1 MKNNDL
7 NFELTEINT
16 YYVPSDDYYTFE
28 ADLKPSKFISN
39 YILSSYIL
47 LFHDQELINSSIN
60 NLKLFENEEDVC
72 SLYDG
77 IYENCDFIPNSC
89 EIVYRVFDLVSENT
103 LDLKISSPDDLPTKE
118 GLFKVIQPKLDTKGS
133 NKWNFGSI
141 FINSI
146 SIRKIEDSY
155 EFCFNLKNDNFLN
168 SIPIIEIIGN
178 GWSHTTDPVIT
189 EGSKFRTTINIYE
202 EINSSPLELKFMFY
216 QGNETKILQI
226 QNIPKPEN
234 NILYDDGQ

>member
-1 MKNNDL
+1 MKNNNL

-16 YYVPSDDYYTFE
+16 YYVQSDDYYTFE

-47 LFHDQELINSSIN
+47 LFHDKELINASENS
-60 NLKLFENEEDVC
+60 LKLFENEDEVC

-89 EIVYRVFDLVSENT
+89 EIVYRVFDLVDENT
-103 LDLKISSPDDLPTKE
+103 LDLKLSTSGNLPTKDDV
-118 GLFKVIQPKLDTKGS
+118 FKVIQPELDTKGS

-146 SIRKIEDSY
+146 SIRKNDDSY
-155 EFCFNLKNDNFLN
+155 EFSFNLENKNFLN
-168 SIPIIEIIGN
+168 SIPIIEIIGK

-202 EINSSPLELKFMFY
+202 EINNSSLELKFMFY
-216 QGNETKILQI
+216 EGNKIKNLQR
-226 QNIPKPEN
+226 QNIPKPET
-234 NILYDDGQ
+234 NILYDDDE

>member
-47 LFHDQELINSSIN
+47 LFHDKELINASENS
-60 NLKLFENEEDVC
+60 LKLFENEDEVC

-89 EIVYRVFDLVSENT
+89 EIVYRVFDLVDENT
-103 LDLKISSPDDLPTKE
+103 LDLKLSTSGNLPTKDDV
-118 GLFKVIQPKLDTKGS
+118 FKVIQPELDTKGS

-146 SIRKIEDSY
+146 SIRKNDDSY
-155 EFCFNLKNDNFLN
+155 EFSFNLENKNFLN
-168 SIPIIEIIGN
+168 SIPIIEIIGK

-202 EINSSPLELKFMFY
+202 EINNSSLELKFMFY
-216 QGNETKILQI
+216 EGNKIKNLQR
-226 QNIPKPEN
+226 QNIPKPET
-234 NILYDDGQ
+234 NILYDDDE

>member
-47 LFHDQELINSSIN
+47 LFHDKELINASENS
-60 NLKLFENEEDVC
+60 LKLFENEDEVC

-89 EIVYRVFDLVSENT
+89 EIVYRVFDLVDENT
-103 LDLKISSPDDLPTKE
+103 LDLKLSTSGNLPTKDDV
-118 GLFKVIQPKLDTKGS
+118 FKVIQPELDTKGS

-146 SIRKIEDSY
+146 SIRKNDDSY
-155 EFCFNLKNDNFLN
+155 EFSFNLENKNFLN
-168 SIPIIEIIGN
+168 SIPIIEIIGK

-202 EINSSPLELKFMFY
+202 EINNSSLELKFMFSE
-216 QGNETKILQI
+216 GNKIKNLKR
-226 QNIPKPEN
+226 QNIPKPET
-234 NILYDDGQ
+234 NILYDDDE